1 VYSFNNRLIQLLPQK
16 LMLLRIDGMVSRG
29 ELEIIQNSF
38 TDGNSGVLGMGHRQ
52 KLHDDEVV
60 DARIG
65 DLITRCDLAT
75 VEGDEGAGEPVDSN
89 LVVPT
94 VGAN

>member
-1 VYSFNNRLIQLLPQK
+1 
-16 LMLLRIDGMVSRG
+16 
-29 ELEIIQNSF
+29 
-38 TDGNSGVLGMGHRQ
+38 MGRRQ
-52 KLHDDEVV
+52 KLHEDEVA

-94 VGAN
+94 VDAN